1 MNGLY
6 DLSIDLAKETHLSS
20 GVSTLPHLNDNE
32 LWEYVLH
39 QVNN

>member
-6 DLSIDLAKETHLSS
+6 DLSLDLAKETHLSS
-20 GVSTLPHLNDNE
+20 GVILPHLNDNE

-39 QVNN
+39 QVKN